1 MQLRLMNDSQS
12 FHLFTLGAGQSG
24 LSFYTTQRDAAG
36 VGMVTAGFPSLLA
49 FVALSRFV
57 VVQEVLKFVA

>member
-1 MQLRLMNDSQS
+1 MNDSLS

-36 VGMVTAGFPSLLA
+36 LLWRSLAQYTVKVPFLQYKQKLNT
-49 FVALSRFV
+49 FF
-57 VVQEVLKFVA
+57 